1 MGRQSE
7 GNKNSKEQQNERDKH
22 TVMALMQTADSC
34 VTDFMGRKNEENWRT
49 PNRMSVRSTVIN
61 GFREALQVLM
71 LCTPTC
77 SNHWW
82 TSSEYNYCIFVF
94 CPFSDETF
102 LP

>member
-61 GFREALQVLM
+61 GFREALRVLM

-94 CPFSDETF
+94 CPFSHETF

>member
-61 GFREALQVLM
+61 GF
-71 LCTPTC
+71 
-77 SNHWW
+77 
-82 TSSEYNYCIFVF
+82 
-94 CPFSDETF
+94 
-102 LP
+102 